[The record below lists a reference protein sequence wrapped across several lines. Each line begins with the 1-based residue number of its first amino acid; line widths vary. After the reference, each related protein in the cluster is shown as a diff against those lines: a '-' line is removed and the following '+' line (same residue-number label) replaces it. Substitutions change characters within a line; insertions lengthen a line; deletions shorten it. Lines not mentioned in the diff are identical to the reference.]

1 MMQRLIPAHTEGM
14 TEQDCIRDL
23 EAEKAMMM
31 AVSTGGPRIQ
41 EVNQQYIERRHQIRP
56 FLLGISVADPNP
68 YPDLWAWYG
77 KWSSGELPTYRSRRE
92 YLTQLFQPT
101 LDALTRRAA
110 GVVSGPVVTP
120 TGWTRVD
127 RAIDAIRQ
135 RLETA
140 RTEEESQTVGLLCR
154 EALISL
160 GQAVYDSTLHKPT
173 DGVTPSPTDGYRMI
187 EAFISS
193 ALSGSSNETIRK
205 HTKTALDLANQLQ
218 HLRTATFR
226 DAALCSEA
234 TRTVTNIVAIISN
247 KR

>member
-1 MMQRLIPAHTEGM
+1 M
-14 TEQDCIRDL
+14 TEHDCIREL

-41 EVNQQYIERRHQIRP
+41 DVNQQYIERRHQIRP
-56 FLLGISVADPNP
+56 FLLGISVADANP

-92 YLTQLFQPT
+92 YLVQLFQPT

-110 GVVSGPVVTP
+110 GVVAEPAVAP

-127 RAIDAIRQ
+127 RGIDAIRQ

-140 RTEEESQTVGLLCR
+140 HSEEEFQTVGLLCR
-154 EALISL
+154 ETLISL
-160 GQAVYDSTLHKPT
+160 GQAVYDPAQHTPT
-173 DGVTPSPTDGYRMI
+173 DGVTPSTTDGYRMI

-205 HTKTALDLANQLQ
+205 HTKSALDLANQLQ
-218 HLRTATFR
+218 HRRTATLR

-234 TRTVTNIVAIISN
+234 TRTVTNIVAIISD

>member
-1 MMQRLIPAHTEGM
+1 M
-14 TEQDCIRDL
+14 TEQDCIREL
-23 EAEKAMMM
+23 EAEKAIMI

-56 FLLGISVADPNP
+56 FLFSIGVADPNP

-101 LDALTRRAA
+101 LDALARRAA
-110 GVVSGPVVTP
+110 GIVAEPAVAP

-127 RAIDAIRQ
+127 RGIDAIRQ

-140 RTEEESQTVGLLCR
+140 RTEEEFQTVGLLCR
-154 EALISL
+154 ETLISL
-160 GQAVYDSTLHKPT
+160 GQAVYDPARHTTTH
-173 DGVTPSPTDGYRMI
+173 GVAPSPTDGYRMI
-187 EAFISS
+187 EAFVITT
-193 ALSGSSNETIRK
+193 LSGGSNDIIRK
-205 HTKTALDLANQLQ
+205 HIKSALDLANQLQ
-218 HLRTATFR
+218 HRRTATFR

-234 TRTVTNIVAIISN
+234 TRTVTNIVAIISD